1 MAYCPRLL
9 GGVTVID
16 LIHVLDE
23 LKHLVGV
30 ADLVIVPAD
39 DLDKGI
45 RQGDAGG
52 GVENGGTGVAEE
64 VGGNDGL
71 VGVAEDALQL
81 ALAGLLHGN
90 ADLIV
95 GGGLLEVDGQ
105 VNDGNVQR
113 RNAHG
118 HTGQL
123 AVELG
128 NDLADR
134 TGCAGGAGDDVRGSR
149 AAAAPILERGTV
161 HRLLCGGDRV
171 DGRHQAVL
179 DAEVLMQDLGNGG
192 EAVGGA
198 ARVGDELHIA
208 GIVLMVHAHDE
219 HRGVVLA
226 RRGHDDLL
234 CAGGDVTGSLFLRQE
249 QAGGLDDILRAELAP
264 LQVRGVSLAEHG
276 NDLTVDDQRVLA
288 AFDVSLAAA
297 VHRIV
302 LEHIGKVIG
311 RAQIVDADHVDLGM
325 LEAGTEHHTA
335 DTAKAVDTDFNRHK
349 MRSLSFLRNISN
361 VWHIWYYS
369 ILFPE
374 CKCFFQKIFLYTKVL
389 VFSTGV
395 WYSINYLTLRSSRCG
410 TFFHTKIAPSCK
422 GYEQLSQRRR
432 TL

>member
-1 MAYCPRLL
+1 MA
-9 GGVTVID
+9 
-16 LIHVLDE
+16 
-23 LKHLVGV
+23 
-30 ADLVIVPAD
+30 
-39 DLDKGI
+39 
-45 RQGDAGG
+45 
-52 GVENGGTGVAEE
+52 
-64 VGGNDGL
+64 
-71 VGVAEDALQL
+71 
-81 ALAGLLHGN
+81 
-90 ADLIV
+90 
-95 GGGLLEVDGQ
+95 
-105 VNDGNVQR
+105 
-113 RNAHG
+113 
-118 HTGQL
+118 
-123 AVELG
+123 
-128 NDLADR
+128 
-134 TGCAGGAGDDVRGSR
+134 
-149 AAAAPILERGTV
+149 
-161 HRLLCGGDRV
+161 
-171 DGRHQAVL
+171 
-179 DAEVLMQDLGNGG
+179 
-192 EAVGGA
+192 
-198 ARVGDELHIA
+198 
-208 GIVLMVHAHDE
+208 
-219 HRGVVLA
+219 
-226 RRGHDDLL
+226 
-234 CAGGDVTGSLFLRQE
+234 GSLFLRQE

-374 CKCFFQKIFLYTKVL
+374 CKCFFQKFFLYTKVL

-395 WYSINYLTLRSSRCG
+395 WYSTYYLTLRSSRCG
-410 TFFHTKIAPSCK
+410 TFFHAKIAPSCK

>member
-1 MAYCPRLL
+1 
-9 GGVTVID
+9 
-16 LIHVLDE
+16 
-23 LKHLVGV
+23 
-30 ADLVIVPAD
+30 
-39 DLDKGI
+39 
-45 RQGDAGG
+45 
-52 GVENGGTGVAEE
+52 
-64 VGGNDGL
+64 
-71 VGVAEDALQL
+71 
-81 ALAGLLHGN
+81 
-90 ADLIV
+90 
-95 GGGLLEVDGQ
+95 
-105 VNDGNVQR
+105 
-113 RNAHG
+113 
-118 HTGQL
+118 
-123 AVELG
+123 
-128 NDLADR
+128 
-134 TGCAGGAGDDVRGSR
+134 
-149 AAAAPILERGTV
+149 
-161 HRLLCGGDRV
+161 
-171 DGRHQAVL
+171 
-179 DAEVLMQDLGNGG
+179 MQDLGDGG

-234 CAGGDVTGSLFLRQE
+234 CAGGDVAGSLFLRQE

-302 LEHIGKVIG
+302 LEHIGKIIG

-369 ILFPE
+369 ILFFK
-374 CKCFFQKIFLYTKVL
+374 CKCFFKKFSFTRKFLYFRQEFGILLITSHCAHRAAVL
-389 VFSTGV
+389 FST
-395 WYSINYLTLRSSRCG
+395 RKSRRPAKDMNS
-410 TFFHTKIAPSCK
+410 FPK
-422 GYEQLSQRRR
+422 GGALYDAA
-432 TL
+432 